1 MALSARAFALPDN
14 KEWYPCPL
22 THAKS
27 LEPVCNLC
35 TLDGPSRREL
45 LGTVLVQAAGLVD
58 LLTSSTKWDTEV
70 DLSKLAQSEVLMPSQ
85 ALVCI
90 IFDELI
96 WMEEKRMHSS
106 PLHTTVR
113 ASTPAKWS
121 GLQLQYLG
129 SCLFSLSAKRST
141 RMAGNSTWKS
151 WNISRDSLQ
160 LLLSRNI
167 LLWWSAKMF
176 YFPRRNCAV
185 ILLLWNNTYSQISRV
200 TTRHHNNLVDP
211 ILEISETAA
220 MLSITMRIL

>member
-1 MALSARAFALPDN
+1 MALSARDFALPDN

-90 IFDELI
+90 IFDEWI
-96 WMEEKRMHSS
+96 WMEENVCIHPPSILRLGHPLLRNGLVSS
-106 PLHTTVR
+106 
-113 ASTPAKWS
+113 S
-121 GLQLQYLG
+121 
-129 SCLFSLSAKRST
+129 
-141 RMAGNSTWKS
+141 
-151 WNISRDSLQ
+151 
-160 LLLSRNI
+160 NI
-167 LLWWSAKMF
+167 LA
-176 YFPRRNCAV
+176 AV
-185 ILLLWNNTYSQISRV
+185 CLACLQR
-200 TTRHHNNLVDP
+200 DP
-211 ILEISETAA
+211 PEWLEIAHENPGIFPETAFNCCC
-220 MLSITMRIL
+220 LGTSYSDDRPKCFISLGEIVQ